1 MALKHDEKPSRLR
14 PLRPLLPIV
23 VVCTLLA
30 GCAAS
35 ARPSDE
41 YLAEHGYWYHDANH
55 EGGGGG
61 AASPQAIYNATHG
74 TWLWPPA
81 EVDIP
86 N

>member
-1 MALKHDEKPSRLR
+1 MAALKHNENPSRPR
-14 PLRPLLPIV
+14 SLLSIIV
-23 VVCTLLA
+23 VCSFLA

-61 AASPQAIYNATHG
+61 TASPQARYNATHG